1 MDRTER
7 IAALNDQLRR
17 HHVGGTVMVTRGI
30 QALGEEAVVKVLAAV
45 AAFTAFTPDN
55 DPFSERDCAVLDV
68 GEQRI
73 LWKLD
78 YYSPDLMFA
87 SPDPADP
94 TVTHRVLTIMLAE
107 EY

>member
-17 HHVGGTVMVTRGI
+17 HHVGGTVVVTRGI
-30 QALGEEAVVKVLAAV
+30 QALGEAAGVEVLAAV
-45 AAFTAFTPDN
+45 AAFGAFTPDN
-55 DPFSERDCAVLDV
+55 DPYGERDCAVVVV
-68 GEQRI
+68 GEWRFI
-73 LWKLD
+73 WKID
-78 YYSPDLMFA
+78 YYDCDLTFA

-94 TVTHRVLTIMLAE
+94 SVTHRVLTIMLAD